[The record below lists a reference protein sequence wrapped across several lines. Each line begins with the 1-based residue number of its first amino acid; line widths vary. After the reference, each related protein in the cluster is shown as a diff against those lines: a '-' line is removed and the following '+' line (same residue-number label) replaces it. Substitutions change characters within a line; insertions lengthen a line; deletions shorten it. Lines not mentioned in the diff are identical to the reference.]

1 MRALW
6 IEFLKQEDGQDLIEY
21 TLVASLIGFAA
32 VVGIG
37 SVATSV
43 NTAFGKI
50 GVKLNTNIT

>member
-1 MRALW
+1 MVLTLGST
-6 IEFLKQEDGQDLIEY
+6 FDGQDLIEY